1 MECIYCSSKK
11 TKVTNKRN
19 SEKEIRRRREC
30 LKCGKRFTTYEKP
43 CCQEIYIIKRSGKKE
58 KFDINKIKQGLLKAF
73 EKRGLSNDKLEN
85 ILNSIEK
92 DLRKQGKKEVRST
105 KIGEKIMKKI
115 KKIDNVA
122 YLRFNSV
129 YNSFESTNDF
139 KKALKE
145 V

>member
-1 MECIYCSSKK
+1 MECIYCSNKKSK
-11 TKVTNKRN
+11 VIDKRN
-19 SEKEIRRRREC
+19 SKKEIRRRREC

-43 CCQEIYIIKRSGKKE
+43 CYQEIYVIKKNKTRE
-58 KFDINKIKQGLLKAF
+58 KFNPEKIKQGLLKAF
-73 EKRGLSNDKLEN
+73 EKRNLSNNELEN

-92 DLRKQGKKEVRST
+92 DLRKKGKKEIKSSE
-105 KIGEKIMKKI
+105 IGEKIMKKI

-122 YLRFNSV
+122 YLRFMSV
-129 YNSFESTNDF
+129 YNSFSDTKDF